1 MRTKGGDT
9 TVPSNTLLGEMTVAL
24 GGAPLGE
31 SLAAANEH
39 SKRAHKRRKRDAR
52 LRHDA
57 ERPPNSFE
65 RYRILAEI
73 IDEGRKVVDLADHK
87 ARYAL
92 VVIGVVNTGVF
103 FLLSRAHLVMGVAVN
118 VTPWL
123 IGVLV
128 VYAGLT
134 FRFVFHAVDTLRP
147 RQMRATGLA
156 PDARQAGH
164 HGALG
169 LLHWETV
176 AQYELGPYRRAWGT
190 VRMEELNA
198 ELVLIEH
205 HLSRLIRAK
214 YIALERLYRG
224 LGLLLLLAGVQL
236 VAYAAFAL
244 MLRQA

>member
-1 MRTKGGDT
+1 MRTKDHDPMVSKDGLVRET
-9 TVPSNTLLGEMTVAL
+9 TIAL
-24 GGAPLGE
+24 GGAPLAE
-31 SLAAANEH
+31 PLAPATEH
-39 SKRAHKRRKRDAR
+39 AKRAHKRQKRDAR
-52 LRHDA
+52 LHHDA

-73 IDEGRKVVDLADHK
+73 IDEGRKVTDLADHK

-92 VVIGVVNTGVF
+92 VVIGVLNTGVF
-103 FLLSRAHLVMGVAVN
+103 FLLSRAHLLSLPVN

-123 IGVLV
+123 IGLLV
-128 VYAGLT
+128 AYAGLT

-156 PDARQAGH
+156 PDGGQAGH

-176 AQYELGPYRRAWGT
+176 AQYELGSYRRAWST

-205 HLSRLIRAK
+205 HLSRLIHAK
-214 YIALERLYRG
+214 YIALGRLYRG
-224 LGLLLLLAGVQL
+224 LGLLLVLAGVQL
-236 VAYAAFAL
+236 VAYAACAL
-244 MLRQA
+244 MI

>member
-1 MRTKGGDT
+1 MRAKDDDPTEPK
-9 TVPSNTLLGEMTVAL
+9 NELLPETAIAL
-24 GGAPLGE
+24 GGAPLAE
-31 SLAAANEH
+31 PLAAATEH
-39 SKRAHKRRKRDAR
+39 AKHAHKRQKRDAR

-73 IDEGRKVVDLADHK
+73 IDEGRKVIDLADHK
-87 ARYAL
+87 ARYAM
-92 VVIGVVNTGVF
+92 VVIGVLNTGVF
-103 FLLSRAHLVMGVAVN
+103 FLLSRAHLVLSLPSN

-128 VYAGLT
+128 AYAGLT

-156 PDARQAGH
+156 PDGGQAGH

-176 AQYELGPYRRAWGT
+176 AQYELGSYRRAWST

-214 YIALERLYRG
+214 FLALGRLYRG
-224 LGLLLLLAGVQL
+224 LGLLLVLAGVLL

-244 MLRQA
+244 MI